1 MMRKGFSMVEMIV
14 VFMILGILATS
25 GITVTQRSG
34 RRQSVQSAAEQIRGA
49 LRQAQAQALAGRK
62 VNCVNPL
69 DSWNVNFTAT
79 GYSID
84 EECKLAVGGEIKSGS
99 LVNLRVGVKVTT
111 LPSPNPIRFKV
122 LGHGTDITGSTTL
135 TVTNQEETAS
145 VIISSTGEI
154 Q

>member
-1 MMRKGFSMVEMIV
+1 MVEMIV

-25 GITVTQRSG
+25 GITVTQRSS

-49 LRQAQAQALAGRK
+49 LRQAQSQALAGRK

-69 DSWNVNFTAT
+69 ESWNVNFTAT

-84 EECKLAVGGEIKSGS
+84 ERCQGVQAGS
-99 LVNLRVGVKVTT
+99 AKTLPVGVKITT
-111 LPSPNPIRFKV
+111 LPSPNPIQFKV
-122 LGHGTDITGSTTL
+122 LGQGTNITGNTTL
-135 TVTNQEETAS
+135 QITNQEETAS
-145 VIISSTGEI
+145 IIISSTGEI

>member
-1 MMRKGFSMVEMIV
+1 MMRKGFSIVEMIV

-34 RRQSVQSAAEQIRGA
+34 RRQSVNSAAEQIRGA

-62 VNCVNPL
+62 VNCVDL
-69 DSWNVNFTAT
+69 LESWNVNFTAT

-84 EECKLAVGGEIKSGS
+84 EQCQ
-99 LVNLRVGVKVTT
+99 GVKAGSTTTLPVGAKITT
-111 LPSPNPIRFKV
+111 LPSPNPVKFKV
-122 LGHGTDITGSTTL
+122 LGQGTNITGSTTL
-135 TVTNQEETAS
+135 KITNQEETAS
-145 VIISSTGEI
+145 IIISSTGEI

>member
-25 GITVTQRSG
+25 GITVTQRSS

-62 VNCVNPL
+62 VNCVDQL
-69 DSWNVNFTAT
+69 ESWNVNFTAT

-84 EECKLAVGGEIKSGS
+84 EECLGVKSG
-99 LVNLRVGVKVTT
+99 GVKTLPVGAKITT
-111 LPSPNPIRFKV
+111 LPSPNPIKFKV
-122 LGHGTDITGSTTL
+122 LGQGTNVTGSTTL
-135 TVTNQEETAS
+135 KITNQEETAS
-145 VIISSTGEI
+145 IIISSTGEI

>member
-49 LRQAQAQALAGRK
+49 LRQAQAQALTGRK

-84 EECKLAVGGEIKSGS
+84 EECGGVSAGRAVKLPVGAQI
-99 LVNLRVGVKVTT
+99 TT
-111 LPSPNPIRFKV
+111 LPSPNPIKFKV
-122 LGHGTDITGSTTL
+122 LGQGTNVTGGANTTL
-135 TVTNQEETAS
+135 QITNQEETAS
-145 VIISSTGEI
+145 IIISSTGEI